1 MPPGI
6 VTRGVILRALGG
18 YMRKFKQ
25 FPAGGLWFRSLL
37 LIAATLMLMAAF
49 APKADAVLVTYWNL
63 EDEPPPGSPATNSL
77 SVAPGQVLGAV
88 ASFNQTGSSTPQVA
102 TGIAANVAPGD
113 LTPNLHS
120 VGFFTTPGSTGIVT
134 LTNVTQGSTGY
145 AGFSLSFAVNTNGNG
160 YHTVQVQYQV
170 NGGGFV
176 NFGAPVVFANG
187 TNVVA
192 INLTGLAAID
202 FQGNVDLRLVFSG
215 GNSNG
220 QNLQTN
226 IDNIQLNAAIPEPT
240 TIAGGLL
247 GVLGLCW
254 HQRRR
259 LRLILPRSRRA

>member
-1 MPPGI
+1 M
-6 VTRGVILRALGG
+6 RNFNRRSRRAL
-18 YMRKFKQ
+18 R
-25 FPAGGLWFRSLL
+25 FRSLL
-37 LIAATLMLMAAF
+37 LVAGALMLMAAF
-49 APKADAVLVTYWNL
+49 VPKAGATLVTYWNL
-63 EDEPPPGSPATNSL
+63 EDEPAPGLPATPSL
-77 SVAPGQVLGAV
+77 SVLPGQVLGAV
-88 ASFNQTGSSTPQVA
+88 ATFSQSAPLIPEVA

-120 VGFFTTPGSTGIVT
+120 VGFFTTPTSTGTVT
-134 LTNVTQGSTGY
+134 LTNVTGGSTGY

-160 YHTVQVQYQV
+160 YHTVELQYQV
-170 NGGGFV
+170 NGGGFMT
-176 NFGAPVVFANG
+176 FQTTTFSNG
-187 TNVVA
+187 TSVVTFD
-192 INLTGLAAID
+192 LTSLPAID
-202 FQGNVDLRLVFSG
+202 NQALLDFRLIFSG

-259 LRLILPRSRRA
+259 LIHSVCFRRT

>member
-1 MPPGI
+1 
-6 VTRGVILRALGG
+6 
-18 YMRKFKQ
+18 MRKFKQ

-88 ASFNQTGSSTPQVA
+88 ASFNQTGSSTPRVA

-202 FQGNVDLRLVFSG
+202 FQGNVDLRLIFSG